1 MTIIRPWD
9 NPWYTSKLRCLRRRR
24 DRLYKRAKNNRTI
37 QTWELYKVA
46 RNNYVH
52 ELKSAK
58 DLFERRQVDKINNFP
73 SSRPWLQTVKG
84 LFKTKNKSTAI
95 PALSQQDGSIT
106 NDPYEKATS
115 FNNFFL
121 ENLPDT
127 KFLTKARLTSITFT
141 KTDILDILKSLDP
154 NKASGPEYINPEMLK
169 HTAVHI
175 CSSLTRLFNM
185 SMQQINFLLSGKKP
199 MPRHFLKKV
208 MHHSLTIIGL
218 YPY

>member
-58 DLFERRQVDKINNFP
+58 DHFEQRQVDKINNFP
-73 SSRPWLQTVKG
+73 SSRPWWQTVKG
-84 LFKTKNKSTAI
+84 LFKAQNKSTAI

-115 FNNFFL
+115 FNKFFL
-121 ENLPDT
+121 ENSKIDTTGATLPDT
-127 KFLTKARLTSITFT
+127 KFLSTARLTSITFT
-141 KTDILDILKSLDP
+141 RTDILDILKSLDP
-154 NKASGPEYINPEMLK
+154 NKASGPDYINPKMLK

-185 SMQQINFLLSGKKP
+185 SMQQNKFPSLWKKANVSP
-199 MPRHFLKKV
+199 LF
-208 MHHSLTIIGL
+208 
-218 YPY
+218 